1 MCESRAEKFGCAP
14 SGEAVEMSDDFHVL
28 PTLKLK
34 QAAKNCPLLERNS
47 EAWIACCS
55 RRFFPLA
62 RRIAGDD
69 SLAEDVLQ
77 TSWIKIIQSVKHARF
92 EGPKACPW
100 VRTIVANTAE
110 NVRRQREQRGE
121 VAFCEEIDLHPDP
134 EALARNKE
142 LTALLAEMIQM
153 LPGTYRQILELRL
166 YQDLSTRQT
175 AERLH
180 ISRSSVSTRLSRA
193 VRLLQGRLDARLR
206 SSSAEDFP
214 QS

>member
-1 MCESRAEKFGCAP
+1 
-14 SGEAVEMSDDFHVL
+14 MSDDFHIL
-28 PTLKLK
+28 PTPKLK
-34 QAAKNCPLLERNS
+34 QAAKDCPLLEANL
-47 EAWIACCS
+47 EGWIICCS

-77 TSWIKIIQSVKHARF
+77 TSWIKILQSINHASF
-92 EGPKACPW
+92 KGPKACPW
-100 VRTIVANTAE
+100 VHEIVANTAE

-121 VAFCEEIDLHPDP
+121 VASREEIDSHPGP
-134 EALARNKE
+134 EALAYEKE
-142 LTALLAEMIQM
+142 LLALLAEMIQV
-153 LPGTYRQILELRL
+153 LPGTYRQVLDLRL
-166 YQDLSTRQT
+166 YQGLSTRQT

-193 VRLLQGRLDARLR
+193 VRLLKGRLDARLR
-206 SSSAEDFP
+206 SLSPKDFP